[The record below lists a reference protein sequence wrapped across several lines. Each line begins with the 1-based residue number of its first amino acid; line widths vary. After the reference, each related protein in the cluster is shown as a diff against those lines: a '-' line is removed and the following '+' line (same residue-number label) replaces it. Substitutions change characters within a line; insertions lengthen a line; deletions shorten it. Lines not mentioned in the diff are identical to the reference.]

1 MLINLKKD
9 TYKVIISPQADKF
22 LKKIAKRNKKD
33 FKKLVKAIEAISKN
47 PYYSIPLKNTNNK
60 ERRVRKGNYRIKFII
75 YNYKVVIIRIGKRSN
90 IYNKLLIS
98 I

>member
-9 TYKVIISPQADKF
+9 TYNIVLSPKADKF
-22 LKKIAKRNKKD
+22 LKKIAKKNKKD
-33 FKKLVKAIEAISKN
+33 FKNLVNVIETISKN
-47 PYYSIPLKNTNNK
+47 PYYSIKLKNTNNK
-60 ERRVRKGNYRIKFII
+60 ERRIRKGDYRIKFII
-75 YNYKVVIIRIGKRSN
+75 NNDNVEITMIGKRSN